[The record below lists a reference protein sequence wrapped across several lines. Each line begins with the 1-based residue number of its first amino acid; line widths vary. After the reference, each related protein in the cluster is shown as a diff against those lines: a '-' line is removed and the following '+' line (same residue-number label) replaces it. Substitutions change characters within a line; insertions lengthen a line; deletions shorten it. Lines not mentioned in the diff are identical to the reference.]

1 MKSKNKLISIL
12 MYVSLVLS
20 IATIIPYSFK
30 GVANYE
36 WIIKFCVFPVVILV
50 VSILSISKRLEKVG
64 DNKYEVLGTMFPVTA
79 YIASAFMFLVT
90 IALRAGTGEWVDNLT
105 AYLILIVVF
114 LSISLIIL
122 LKRFN
127 DSEKKYGILSS
138 VALYLVLIG
147 QSIYCAFEA
156 SKFVGV
162 EISKEYQLVVTLS
175 IVFAAI
181 LIIVFFVLLFMAEHK
196 ILNEKDDEIYIDDYV
211 SQKMDY
217 LLNLYHFTKEEL
229 ESYGYEFPKEGEVQ
243 IVEVEKEVIK
253 EVEVEKI
260 VEVEKEV
267 IKEVE
272 VEKIVEVI
280 KEVEVEKI
288 VEVEKEPVLIPVV
301 APKEPKPVKEKKVIE
316 PSVAELA
323 EYITAN
329 FPDANI
335 VYGKNESNYK
345 VFRNKKLML
354 VVQSSAN
361 DYKIMFQR
369 KPISVAK
376 LLIKYPNVIIK
387 ATNPVGE
394 QWFKVTNKGNVDA
407 EDLKTIIKFSHKYLV
422 DEEAKELAKK
432 EKQKAKIQAKKDAE
446 KAKIKAK
453 KEAEKAKIKAKKEA
467 EKAKLKAKEE
477 AEKAKQKAKEEAL
490 KAKEAAKE
498 QAKLEKQKAKEEAKK
513 EQANAKPNGENAE

>member
-79 YIASAFMFLVT
+79 YIASAFMFLAT

-335 VYGKNESNYK
+335 VYGKNENNYK

-513 EQANAKPNGENAE
+513 EQANTKPNGENAE

>member
-79 YIASAFMFLVT
+79 YIASAFMFLAT

>member
-79 YIASAFMFLVT
+79 YIASAFMFLAT

-138 VALYLVLIG
+138 VVLYLVLIG

-156 SKFVGV
+156 SIFVGV

-181 LIIVFFVLLFMAEHK
+181 LIIVFFVLLFVAEHK

-513 EQANAKPNGENAE
+513 EQANVKPNGENAE

>member
-1 MKSKNKLISIL
+1 MKNNKTLITIL
-12 MYVSLVLS
+12 VCFALVLS
-20 IATIIPYSFK
+20 LATGLPFSLST
-30 GVANYE
+30 VNNTE
-36 WIIKFCVFPVVILV
+36 WIIKFIVIPVI
-50 VSILSISKRLEKVG
+50 IIIISLISFVQCIKRVE
-64 DNKYEVLGTMFPVTA
+64 DNKYEFLGFVLPIVT
-79 YIASAFMFLVT
+79 YITSSLIFNVT
-90 IALRAGTGEWVDNLT
+90 IALRSGTGSWINDLT
-105 AYLILIVVF
+105 SFLVLCVIFMAVSLITVLKKQEDSKKNNTIFIAITLLVLLIVQLIYNNLYIQKY
-114 LSISLIIL
+114 LSEELI
-122 LKRFN
+122 KDN
-127 DSEKKYGILSS
+127 Q
-138 VALYLVLIG
+138 LIF
-147 QSIYCAFEA
+147 YCA
-156 SKFVGV
+156 
-162 EISKEYQLVVTLS
+162 LVINLLYIVTL
-175 IVFAAI
+175 
-181 LIIVFFVLLFMAEHK
+181 FVLFFIAKKK
-196 ILNEKDDEIYIDDYV
+196 IINQPNKNINIDDFEL
-211 SQKMDY
+211 QKMDY
-217 LLNLYHFTKEEL
+217 LLNLHKYTKEAL
-229 ESYGYEFPKEGEVQ
+229 ESYGYEFP
-243 IVEVEKEVIK
+243 IEKEVQ
-253 EVEVEKI
+253 I

-335 VYGKNESNYK
+335 VYGKNENNYK

-477 AEKAKQKAKEEAL
+477 AEKAKL
-490 KAKEAAKE
+490 KAKE
-498 QAKLEKQKAKEEAKK
+498 
-513 EQANAKPNGENAE
+513 

>member
-79 YIASAFMFLVT
+79 YIASAFMFLAT

-513 EQANAKPNGENAE
+513 EQANVKPNGENAE

>member
-1 MKSKNKLISIL
+1 M
-12 MYVSLVLS
+12 
-20 IATIIPYSFK
+20 
-30 GVANYE
+30 
-36 WIIKFCVFPVVILV
+36 
-50 VSILSISKRLEKVG
+50 
-64 DNKYEVLGTMFPVTA
+64 
-79 YIASAFMFLVT
+79 
-90 IALRAGTGEWVDNLT
+90 
-105 AYLILIVVF
+105 
-114 LSISLIIL
+114 
-122 LKRFN
+122 
-127 DSEKKYGILSS
+127 
-138 VALYLVLIG
+138 
-147 QSIYCAFEA
+147 
-156 SKFVGV
+156 
-162 EISKEYQLVVTLS
+162 
-175 IVFAAI
+175 
-181 LIIVFFVLLFMAEHK
+181 
-196 ILNEKDDEIYIDDYV
+196 
-211 SQKMDY
+211 
-217 LLNLYHFTKEEL
+217 
-229 ESYGYEFPKEGEVQ
+229 
-243 IVEVEKEVIK
+243 
-253 EVEVEKI
+253 
-260 VEVEKEV
+260 
-267 IKEVE
+267 
-272 VEKIVEVI
+272 
-280 KEVEVEKI
+280 
-288 VEVEKEPVLIPVV
+288 

-335 VYGKNESNYK
+335 VYGKNENNYK

-477 AEKAKQKAKEEAL
+477 AEKAKQKAKE
-490 KAKEAAKE
+490 AAKE
-498 QAKLEKQKAKEEAKK
+498 QAKKEKQKAKEEAKK
-513 EQANAKPNGENAE
+513 EQANVKPNGENAE